1 MNRIA
6 ALLAILLSPLAFGQT
21 LNIRE
26 INRTANV
33 YEDSAVDDVS
43 FYSGEYVTFV
53 ARMVRGNTT
62 VSIPSDAV
70 PVWKAWVDG
79 TPETLY
85 INATGTVVNGQ
96 AVVKLTP
103 AQSNITAG
111 DYEFQIGVTDAA
123 GNRFGIAAQG
133 NLEIMFASPSG
144 STYVGTSSVFRE
156 VLAGTNITI
165 ATNGNNRTISASAS
179 GVTDG
184 DKGDVT
190 VTSSGT
196 VWTIDAGAVTL
207 AKMANLAQATV
218 IGRASGA
225 GTGAP
230 TALSAAQLA
239 TIVDGAG
246 VFLNLSTGGT
256 LAGEVTLDGGAF
268 FGALGDVTFSNGA
281 YFQGAGIEMQSGA
294 DILLGTGSVIT
305 GDGSGLTLLDATD
318 LVGDIPAASFGEER
332 LEFRNPDF
340 HLSTSEQ
347 VGYVQYTLTTGSP
360 ANAITVHAAK
370 SANTAEQDFVWRSC
384 PIVVP
389 RGFVAFKTTGAIDID
404 WIADSTTVAD
414 IRGVRL
420 VRYVGATPTT
430 LYSDAITRNVSTI
443 NTPQNVLIDR
453 SAFASTTINAGDHL
467 VLEITGTI
475 EDSMSHAILHA
486 CIHSE

>member
-1 MNRIA
+1 MNRTA
-6 ALLAILLSPLAFGQT
+6 ALLAILLSPLAFCQT

-85 INATGTVVNGQ
+85 INVTGTVVNGQ

-111 DYEFQIGVTDAA
+111 DYEFQIGVTDSA

-184 DKGDVT
+184 DKGDIT
-190 VTSSGT
+190 ASSSGS
-196 VWTIDAGAVTL
+196 VWTIDAGAVTAAKL
-207 AKMANLAQATV
+207 ANTAVTAGSYGPATLTVDAQGRLTAAAT
-218 IGRASGA
+218 SS
-225 GTGAP
+225 
-230 TALSAAQLA
+230 SAAIQSALGS
-239 TIVDGAG
+239 VY
-246 VFLNLSTGGT
+246 LPLSGGT
-256 LAGEVTLDGGAF
+256 LT
-268 FGALGDVTFSNGA
+268 GALTVDGDDIFVINGGNISAAIFS
-281 YFQGAGIEMQSGA
+281 
-294 DILLGTGSVIT
+294 GS
-305 GDGSGLTLLDATD
+305 GSGLTNLDATD
-318 LVGDIPAASFGEER
+318 LVGDIPAASFGEKR

-414 IRGVRL
+414 IRGIRL
-420 VRYVGATPTT
+420 VRYVGATPST
-430 LYSDAITRNVSTI
+430 LYSDATTRNVSTI

-453 SAFASTTINAGDHL
+453 SAFTATTVSEGDHL